1 MTPSNMSVVKRF
13 VEELW
18 NERNLDVADE
28 IFAPHC
34 ITHQLR
40 SGEPV
45 TSAARDPETL
55 KQHVCEWVNAFPDLQ
70 FTVEQSVAAGDRVAS
85 QMTMRGTHTGEW
97 MGVSP
102 TGKQI
107 SIEMMTIHRIEAGKI
122 VEDWVLVDSL
132 GFFQQLGLVPSREEI
147 FLRRAASTSTE

>member
-1 MTPSNMSVVKRF
+1 MDNVAIVQRF

-18 NERNLDVADE
+18 NNRQLDTADE

-40 SGEPV
+40 SGEPI
-45 TSAARDPETL
+45 TSEPRDPETL
-55 KQHVCEWVNAFPDLQ
+55 KQHIREWVKAFPDLQ
-70 FTVEQSVAAGDRVAS
+70 FTLEQTIANGDRVAS
-85 QMTMRGTHTGEW
+85 QMTMHGTHTAEW

-102 TGKQI
+102 TGKRI
-107 SIEMMTIHRIEAGKI
+107 SIAIITVHRIEEGKI

-132 GFFQQLGLVPSREEI
+132 GFFQQLGLVASREDICPRQLE
-147 FLRRAASTSTE
+147 SM